1 MSAARNS
8 KLPIRIRSA
17 TAGDVPEMIRIV
29 NAAFAI
35 ETFIE
40 GPRTDEETMAEMSRT
55 GEFLVAEDGGRLV
68 ACVYVERNGERGY
81 FGMLAVD
88 PPLQGKGIGRA
99 MAEAAESYCRNLGC
113 IAMDIAVLTLR
124 PELLPLYQ
132 KLGYVETGT
141 EEFRPSRPLKD
152 GVVCHKII
160 LSKEL

>member
-1 MSAARNS
+1 MSAARNP
-8 KLPIRIRSA
+8 KLAICIRSA
-17 TAGDVPEMIRIV
+17 SAGDVPEMIRVV
-29 NAAFAI
+29 NGAFAI

-40 GPRTDEETMAEMSRT
+40 GPRADEETMEEMT
-55 GEFLVAEDGGRLV
+55 HKGEFLVAEHGGRIV

-99 MAEAAESYCRNLGC
+99 MAEAAESHCRNRGC
-113 IAMDIAVLTLR
+113 IAMDIAVLSLR

-132 KLGYVETGT
+132 KLGYVKTGT
-141 EEFRPSRPLKD
+141 EEFHPSRPLAD